1 MSIDIKLYV
10 HGVPNGQNIWGNPG
24 TDKPYILAFYGLHNQ
39 LEASD
44 QMLVEIRDAMAYYTY
59 IYSDNK
65 LQDKDGRPGGYLA
78 LTVRINQYYSYIQNI
93 YHLLEAAF
101 NSYIV
106 GHILEPTA
114 GGYRFMIA
122 QFDQDNRNLSELE
135 GELNKYLINFSSN
148 HDFVPLAGLKSNS
161 SSEYVKI
168 NPSDAT
174 PKKAFDI
181 MKSTGKLSVSAKY
194 PSAKEADIAQKKDSE
209 IQMVKADC
217 QKKITATKNESKTIE
232 DANKNLKKQN
242 DNCVAKINELEAT
255 KKDLTGKLAQIN
267 SLTVSYKGHNTGRN
281 IPPETNPTPKQM
293 PYDNH
298 YAQRSKTIRPSM
310 LMLIIILCINCVI
323 LTKSFDKGVK
333 EQPERGPLAGLVEET
348 TPKSTYENYGVYDN
362 TGGVEVTGSTSDLGS
377 TLTDSQKN
385 LGSDKDTQ
393 KSASLKSQ
401 YPRAR
406 IDISDINEATGNYM
420 SVSSGKQYTISIKNG
435 PEDIN
440 GEWHCSEEDF
450 DIVGNTIRPK
460 RDGKDLCICYYVNGE
475 LFLTRT
481 ITVVK

>member
-106 GHILEPTA
+106 GHILESTAA
-114 GGYRFMIA
+114 GGYRFKIV
-122 QFDQDNRNLSELE
+122 QFDQENDLLSKLE
-135 GELNKYLINFSSN
+135 EEIKNYLINFSSN
-148 HDFVPLAGLKSNS
+148 HDIVPLAGLKSNS
-161 SSEYVKI
+161 SSEYVTI

-174 PKKAFDI
+174 PQKALDI

-217 QKKITATKNESKTIE
+217 QKQITATKNESKTIE

-310 LMLIIILCINCVI
+310 LMLILILCINCVI
-323 LTKSFDKGVK
+323 LLKSFDKGVK
-333 EQPERGPLAGLVEET
+333 EQQTSDPLAGLVEDNIAQ
-348 TPKSTYENYGVYDN
+348 STYGPDTYG
-362 TGGVEVTGSTSDLGS
+362 TGGMEDLGNIEDTRS
-377 TLTDSQKN
+377 MSTDSQKY
-385 LGSDKDTQ
+385 LDSEKDPQ
-393 KSASLKSQ
+393 ASASLRSQ
-401 YPRAR
+401 YPHAR
-406 IDISDINEATGNYM
+406 IDISGINEATGNYM

-450 DIVGNTIRPK
+450 DIIGNTIRPK

>member
-1 MSIDIKLYV
+1 MGIDIKLYV
-10 HGVPNGQNIWGNPG
+10 HGVPSGQKIWGNPG
-24 TDKPYILAFYGLHNQ
+24 SDMPYISAFYGLHNQ
-39 LEASD
+39 LEASV

-122 QFDQDNRNLSELE
+122 QFDQDNNNLSGLE
-135 GELNKYLINFSSN
+135 GEIKKYLINFSSN
-148 HDFVPLAGLKSNS
+148 HDIVPLAGFKSNS
-161 SSEYVKI
+161 SSEYVTI

-174 PKKAFDI
+174 PKKALDI

-217 QKKITATKNESKTIE
+217 QKQITATKNESKTIE
-232 DANKNLKKQN
+232 DANKKLKKQN
-242 DNCVAKINELEAT
+242 DSCVAKINELEAI
-255 KKDLTGKLAQIN
+255 KNDLTGKLAQIN
-267 SLTVSYKGHNTGRN
+267 SLTGSYKGHNTGGN
-281 IPPETNPTPKQM
+281 IPPETNPTPKQI

-298 YAQRSKTIRPSM
+298 YSQRSKTIRPSM
-310 LMLIIILCINCVI
+310 LMLILILCINCVI
-323 LTKSFDKGVK
+323 LLKSFDKGVK
-333 EQPERGPLAGLVEET
+333 EQQTSDPLAGLVEDNIAQ
-348 TPKSTYENYGVYDN
+348 STYEPATYGI
-362 TGGVEVTGSTSDLGS
+362 GGTEDLGNKEDTRS
-377 TLTDSQKN
+377 MSTDSQKY
-385 LGSDKDTQ
+385 LGSKNDTQ
-393 KSASLKSQ
+393 ESASLRSQ
-401 YPRAR
+401 YPHAR
-406 IDISDINEATGNYM
+406 IDISGINEATGNYM

-435 PEDIN
+435 PNIN
-440 GEWHCSEEDF
+440 GEWHCSDEDF
-450 DIVGNTIRPK
+450 EIVGNTIRPK
-460 RDGKDLCICYYVNGE
+460 RDGKELCICYYVNGE

-481 ITVVK
+481 ITVVL